1 MAPISA
7 DPVAIN
13 ALLAEDANLNAPSP
27 TETNASADAMAP
39 VEAGQTGEGPKEG
52 HSRRRGRGRGR
63 SRERRPEEATRTLA
77 PDAAAPERSE
87 RPGRPEPRHEP
98 RHEPRSDAAKG
109 KRRDGDDSEAR
120 EPKFKGM
127 GDHVPAFLL
136 RSVERKQDA

>member
-1 MAPISA
+1 MQPTTGRRTLKISMT
-7 DPVAIN
+7 
-13 ALLAEDANLNAPSP
+13 P
-27 TETNASADAMAP
+27 TSSA
-39 VEAGQTGEGPKEG
+39 VT
-52 HSRRRGRGRGR
+52 
-63 SRERRPEEATRTLA
+63 TRTLA
-77 PDAAAPERSE
+77 PDAAAPERSD
-87 RPGRPEPRHEP
+87 RPGRSEP